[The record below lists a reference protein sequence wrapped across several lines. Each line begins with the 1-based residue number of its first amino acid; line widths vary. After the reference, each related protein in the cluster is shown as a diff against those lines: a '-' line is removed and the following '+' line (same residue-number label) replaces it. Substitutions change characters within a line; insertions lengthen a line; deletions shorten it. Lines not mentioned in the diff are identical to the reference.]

1 MAIARETGDQRL
13 RDYIN
18 NQKKPG
24 KKKILKKFIK
34 KII

>member
-24 KKKILKKFIK
+24 KKNKI
-34 KII
+34 KI